1 MSSALQPNLERIKPI
16 RRGGVVVARGARG
29 LLRLCVLI
37 LFICVVLIAVIT
49 GGARIGLPFLTA
61 YKPSLEVRLSEYLQS
76 PVTIE
81 ELDARWAGTGPE
93 LRARGVQI
101 TDPQG
106 RAAEFDELLIDL
118 NVPRS
123 LLAGAAVM
131 DELTLVGAKLAMD
144 YSADGGVR
152 VHGVSSDTTF
162 APTRASNVT
171 RSSSANAGFNTV
183 AWLLTGSR
191 VGMLDTQL
199 TVQMPDG
206 TALVIDN
213 VNIRAENRSDLHQ
226 IRMDLALPSTIGG
239 AFEIGADIRGDA
251 SDLSTADGNFYI
263 KAADFKAAGFHRV
276 LSAYGIHIP
285 ILHALSERGT
295 NAQLELWGDID
306 EGDVQRVN
314 GRTAIAQSGVEDPY
328 VDSLFGD
335 LAWARNAQ
343 TGWQFVATDVVV
355 GRPGQEAVF
364 DEVRLGTAEKNAVK
378 PEWISLKTAE
388 TALQPVVKTI
398 TTLLPTALPTTLSQW
413 LNDASPSAKI
423 RLADVALSLVNPAES
438 VSINAQIDDVQWLP
452 RGRQPGAR
460 LPSLN
465 IAIEQG
471 RGAIS
476 LPPQTIKLLPPT
488 LQASVSPADFE
499 PLDIPNVSWIA
510 AIDLPNKSVEG
521 QLRHN
526 HGETFIDVAHRVWL
540 DSEAATQVA
549 VDGEF
554 AAASVLDIK
563 PWFTQS
569 WVPSGTRRWLDRA
582 LVAGRIEDGRVRV
595 SGSLAELKSNSKDQ
609 QGNSVLQAEFKT
621 TEAELQFLTTWPAV
635 TNVTSQVT
643 LDRALLSADVIKGD
657 LGQLPIAKAKAVIDN
672 LFAPELTLSLASDTS
687 LNNLV
692 DFGVTSPLKGLLTPV
707 IGGASVTGPARLEVA
722 VVTPLRRP
730 AQLSQSAAAAANTNT
745 NANTNVSRSSA
756 VRKPWPVSVSGS
768 VFLQSNDITLA
779 SVDLPL
785 KAVRGPVAFTENG
798 VEMKSVRGTLFGSPV
813 RLNAA
818 SVGAGAK
825 RRTDIA
831 LRAVLPGKAILERF
845 DLPVATFVSGSSQWR
860 ADASVPH
867 STSVRKQQGIRLTL
881 TSDLI
886 GTTLSSAE
894 PLRKQ
899 SAASLPLRI
908 TTRFNNTS
916 SQAQT
921 WRLLFGNAENPKN
934 DIRVSVARG
943 KLQGLVMSLGEPLGD
958 LQPGDG
964 IRVVGQAAKVSLDG
978 LVTDI
983 STVVNSLPSTGSEP
997 TKILPV
1003 AVDVYGQQMQV
1014 GRTLLGDV
1022 SVRVNTEEE
1031 FVNLYI
1037 NNKHLRG
1044 SVRYPRQ
1051 HWRKDI
1057 DAVVRINYA
1066 NKVLIDA
1073 LSSGGSATDEPA
1085 VRLDPR
1091 VLPPIDMHVSRFEWD
1106 PFTVDELRVRTE
1118 PDIAGMR
1125 VRTFGFATN
1134 STQLLGEGLWHL
1146 VDPQNVNPSL
1156 KNAHRAQL
1164 HLTLQSSDFGQALN
1178 DLGFGGVMAEGEG
1191 RITASLNWPD
1201 ALYSPSIDA
1210 VSARATVDVQRG
1222 RLLQLDPGAARL
1234 AGLFALQTLPRR
1246 LNLDF
1251 TDLVNDGLDFATITG
1266 DIAVDSGIADMRLM
1280 QLNGPVGVIDVTGTS
1295 NLVTQQFDQQVTV
1308 LPRVSAALPII
1319 GIISGGASAGIGALL
1334 AGGVLKAMG
1343 VDFDRIGLREFTL
1356 QGSWQEPVISPIKR

>member
-37 LFICVVLIAVIT
+37 LFICVVLVAVIT

-61 YKPSLEVRLSEYLQS
+61 YKPSLELRLSEYLQS

-106 RAAEFDELLIDL
+106 RVAKFDELLIDL

-123 LLAGAAVM
+123 LFAGAAVM
-131 DELTLVGAKLAMD
+131 DELTLVGAKLAME
-144 YSADGGVR
+144 YSAEGGVL
-152 VHGVSSDTTF
+152 VHGVSSDTSF
-162 APTRASNVT
+162 APTRALTTNQST
-171 RSSSANAGFNTV
+171 SANTGFNTV

-199 TVQMPDG
+199 TVQMPDN
-206 TALVIDN
+206 TALVIEN
-213 VNIRAENRSDLHQ
+213 VNIRAENRADLHQ
-226 IRMDLALPSTIGG
+226 IRMDLSLPSSIGG

-276 LSAYGIHIP
+276 LSAYGVHIP

-295 NAQLELWGDID
+295 NAQLELWGDIA

-314 GRTAIAQSGVEDPY
+314 GRTAIAQSGVDDPY

-343 TGWQFVATDVVV
+343 TGWQFVATDVVL

-364 DEVRLGTAEKNAVK
+364 DEIRLGTAEKNAVK
-378 PEWISLKTAE
+378 PEWVSLKTAE

-398 TTLLPTALPTTLSQW
+398 TTLLPTALPPGLSQW
-413 LNDASPSAKI
+413 LKDASPSAKI
-423 RLADVALSLVNPAES
+423 RLADVALSLVDPAQS
-438 VSINAQIDDVQWLP
+438 VYVNAQIDDVQWLP
-452 RGRQPGAR
+452 RGRQPGVR
-460 LPSLN
+460 LESL
-465 IAIEQG
+465 IVDIDQG
-471 RGAIS
+471 RGSIS
-476 LPPQTIKLLPPT
+476 LPEQTLKLLPPT
-488 LQASVSPADFE
+488 LQSSVSPVDFE
-499 PLDIPNVSWIA
+499 PLEIPNVSWIA

-526 HGETFIDVAHRVWL
+526 HGKTSVDVAHRLWV
-540 DSEAATQVA
+540 DSENDSQVA

-554 AAASVLDIK
+554 ESASVLDIK

-569 WVPSGTRRWLDRA
+569 WIPTNTRRWLDRA
-582 LVAGRIEDGRVRV
+582 LVGGRIEDGKIRV
-595 SGSLAELKSNSKDQ
+595 SGSLAELKSRSKDQ
-609 QGNSVLQAEFKT
+609 QGSSVLQAEFKT
-621 TEAELQFLTTWPAV
+621 TQAEVKFLTTWPAA
-635 TNVTSQVT
+635 TNVTSRV
-643 LDRALLSADVIKGD
+643 LFNRASLSAEVIEGR
-657 LGQLPIAKAKAVIDN
+657 LGQLPIAKARAVIDN
-672 LFAPELTLSLASDTS
+672 LFAPELQLSLASETT

-692 DFGVTSPLKGLLTPV
+692 DFGVSGPLKRLLTPV
-707 IGGASVTGPARLEVA
+707 IGGAVVTGPARLEVA

-730 AQLSQSAAAAANTNT
+730 EPKDPSATETTSAKTSQSRRTPQ
-745 NANTNVSRSSA
+745 
-756 VRKPWPVSVSGS
+756 PWPISVSGN

-818 SVGAGAK
+818 SAGTGSE

-831 LRAVLPGKAILERF
+831 LRAVLPGKAVLERF
-845 DLPVATFVSGSSQWR
+845 NLPVATFVSGSSQWR

-867 STSVRKQQGIRLTL
+867 NASIRQQQGIRLTL
-881 TSDLI
+881 TSDLV
-886 GTTLSSAE
+886 GTTLTTAE

-908 TTRFNNTS
+908 TTRFNNSS
-916 SQAQT
+916 SQGQI
-921 WRLLFGNAENPKN
+921 WRLLFGDSNNPKN
-934 DIRVSVARG
+934 DIRVSVAQGRM
-943 KLQGLVMSLGEPLGD
+943 QGLVMSLGKPLGT
-958 LQPGDG
+958 LQPDVG
-964 IRVVGQAAKVSLDG
+964 IRVIGQTAKISLDG
-978 LVTDI
+978 LVQDI
-983 STVVNSLPSTGSEP
+983 ATVINSLPDTGSEP
-997 TKILPV
+997 SKILPV
-1003 AVDVYGQQMQV
+1003 SVDVYGQHMQV

-1022 SVRVNTEEE
+1022 NVRINTEDD
-1031 FVNLYI
+1031 FLNLYI
-1037 NNKHLRG
+1037 KNKHLRG
-1044 SVRYPRQ
+1044 SVRYPRE
-1051 HWRKDI
+1051 HWRKDT
-1057 DAVVRINYA
+1057 DALIRINYS

-1073 LSSGGSATDEPA
+1073 LTSGGSSTATPP

-1091 VLPPIDMHVSRFEWD
+1091 TLPPIDMHVSEFEWD
-1106 PFTVDELRVRTE
+1106 PFIVNELRIRTE

-1134 STQLLGEGLWHL
+1134 TTQLLGEGLWHL

-1201 ALYSPSIDA
+1201 ALYSPSIEV
-1210 VSARATVDVQRG
+1210 VSARATVDIKRG
-1222 RLLQLDPGAARL
+1222 RLLQLDPGAARI

-1251 TDLVNDGLDFATITG
+1251 TDLVNNGLDFATITG
-1266 DIAVDSGIADMRLM
+1266 DIAVDSGVADMRLV

-1295 NLVTQQFDQQVTV
+1295 NLVTQQFDQRVTV

-1356 QGSWQEPVISPIKR
+1356 RGSWQEPVLSPVKR